1 MAVAETIGI
10 RISKPGMRSRCLA
23 FADRVIVIKIGEVLM
38 PKSKVDE
45 PDRSRVAADDDVQYL
60 ARKHGLNRQ
69 KKIVERVGTDR
80 QKLDQAARKL
90 KRAEKRAVTP
100 DSVG

>member
-1 MAVAETIGI
+1 
-10 RISKPGMRSRCLA
+10 
-23 FADRVIVIKIGEVLM
+23 M

-69 KKIVERVGTDR
+69 KARKIVERVGTDR
-80 QKLDQAARKL
+80 QKLDQAASKF
-90 KRAEKRAVTP
+90 KRAEKTSSDPQFCWVKSA
-100 DSVG
+100 GH